1 MNHILRKKKKIDEL
15 NNQIIREE
23 KEIRANKHLDTQ
35 QQKIDKA
42 KQLMPLL
49 YEKFRIE
56 WIINYT
62 EKFTGVLNDNSKLI
76 EKKIQQ
82 LKFHRNIKKANEII
96 EDIGEYD
103 TQEEIKINLNSMMRE
118 TANTKKE
125 IELMDSGSI
134 VINKGKEM
142 PDMDTYLKNLFN

>member
-1 MNHILRKKKKIDEL
+1 
-15 NNQIIREE
+15 
-23 KEIRANKHLDTQ
+23 
-35 QQKIDKA
+35 
-42 KQLMPLL
+42 MPLL

-56 WIINYT
+56 WIINYK

-82 LKFHRNIKKANEII
+82 LKFHRTIKKANEII

-125 IELMDSGSI
+125 IELMDSGSK